1 MLMYSPDLDSLYAF
15 LPKNTLPAITDILKA
30 YPVSIKI
37 TKERKTKLGDYRWLQ
52 DRSEHRISVN
62 KSLNPYAFLITLV
75 HEIAHLT
82 TYDQYKRRVKPH
94 GLEWKQEFKQLMLPF
109 FSQNIFPEDITKSLA
124 AYIRNPK
131 ASSCTDI
138 SLMKIL
144 RNYDKDDSSATYLEE
159 IAHNTRF
166 QTTNGR
172 IFIKGDKMR
181 KRYKCVELATQR
193 LYLFSPIA
201 EVVEI
206 SDFKG

>member
-1 MLMYSPDLDSLYAF
+1 MYPPDLDSLHAF
-15 LPKNTLPAITDILKA
+15 LPDDTLPAIAGILKA
-30 YPVSIKI
+30 YTVSIKI

-82 TYDQYKRRVKPH
+82 TYDQYKRNVKPH

-109 FSQNIFPEDITKSLA
+109 FSQNIFPDDITKSLA
-124 AYIRNPK
+124 KYIRNPK

-138 SLMKIL
+138 NLMKVL
-144 RNYDKDDSSATYLEE
+144 RHYDKDDQEVTFLEE

-166 QTTNGR
+166 QTPNGR
-172 IFIKGDKMR
+172 IFIKGKRMR
-181 KRYKCVELATQR
+181 KRYKCVELNTQKI
-193 LYLFSPIA
+193 YLFSPIA
-201 EVVEI
+201 EVTVSNVEL
-206 SDFKG
+206 